1 VSYQRFKISIVT
13 GVEDA
18 TGGSAQADAPAG
30 PGKGARASS
39 TRSDLV
45 RAQIYEQAE
54 RLFAERG
61 YAGTTPQDIADAV
74 GISRQSLYYY
84 VKSKDEILASLVSET
99 TTSILTAMRE
109 IVQSAP
115 DPRSALQELVKH
127 LVRDR
132 ALNRTRFRLLDRSQS
147 ALPEDLAT
155 AHLEGRRQALA
166 LMVALIKD
174 GVAAGYFATSNSRV
188 AALSILGMCN
198 WVAWWFEPGPERP
211 VEPIATQIA
220 DAALATL
227 CPAPGGAAAE
237 PPPDGA
243 AVIDSIEQQLA
254 RLRVL
259 VERELPAID

>member
-1 VSYQRFKISIVT
+1 MRT
-13 GVEDA
+13 TEDA
-18 TGGSAQADAPAG
+18 ASGRGQEAEPSGPA
-30 PGKGARASS
+30 KGARANSL
-39 TRSDLV
+39 RSDLV
-45 RAQIYEQAE
+45 RTQIYEQAE

-74 GISRQSLYYY
+74 RISRQSLYYY
-84 VKSKDEILASLVSET
+84 VKGKDEILASLVSET

-109 IVQSAP
+109 IVQAAP
-115 DPRSALQELVKH
+115 DPRSALQDLVRH

-132 ALNRTRFRLLDRSQS
+132 AVNRTRFRLLDRSES
-147 ALPEDLAT
+147 ALPEDLAM

-166 LMVALIKD
+166 LMVGLIKD
-174 GVAAGYFATSNSRV
+174 GIATGHFSTPDSRV

-198 WVAWWFEPGPERP
+198 WVAWWFEPGPEHP
-211 VEPIATQIA
+211 VEPIANQIA

-227 CPAPGGAAAE
+227 CPAQGGDNDE
-237 PPPDGA
+237 PPADGA

-259 VERELPAID
+259 VDRQLAMGG